1 MTTRHA
7 FPASFGQRRLWFLD
21 QFEPASAAYNVP
33 IATRIAGAFDREA
46 LERSLAAVVDRHE
59 ALRTRF
65 EIEEGEPAQVIV
77 SEVAVPLAWIDLTD
91 APAEQ
96 REARAQQ
103 MLSEESLRPFDL
115 AQGPLIRAMVVRL
128 APEDQV
134 LLVTLHHIVCDGW
147 SLSILLRELSAFY
160 NELVS
165 ARPSALP
172 PLEIQYADYSV
183 WLREWLD
190 GGELQRQLA
199 YWRQQLSAVPV
210 LQLQTD
216 RPRPMVWSSR
226 GAKLPI
232 RLPRQLADDIS
243 AIARKERATPFMAL
257 LAAFQALLQ
266 RYTGQDDIAVG
277 TPIAGRNRVEV
288 EPLIGFFVNTLVL
301 RTNLSGD
308 PTFRELLAR
317 VRDVTL
323 GAITHQDVPFE
334 KLVEELRPERA
345 TTHTPFFQTMFVLQ
359 NTAPAVLDIDGT
371 QAAPYELQDSTAKF
385 EISVSLRNTG
395 DGLRGTLEYNTD
407 LFDRST
413 LERMAAHFEQLLEG
427 ICANPDARLSA
438 LPLLTA
444 SERQQIDTWNA
455 TAVELPALCLHQL
468 VEAQAARTPDAIA
481 VVSGTDS
488 VSYHGLN
495 ARADRLARTLRAA
508 GVGPRV
514 VAGVCLDRSIDLV
527 VALLGILKAG
537 AAYLPLDPSYPDTR
551 LSAMLEDSA
560 TTVVVTDAVNG
571 SKLPGGLRHVTLD
584 RQHESQPAEAD
595 ESNIDS
601 EATLDSLAYVLFTS
615 GSTGRPKG
623 VMIPHRAVC
632 NYVRWMQSAYQIGPE
647 ERILQRTPM
656 SFDLSV
662 WEFYLPLI
670 SGATLVMAPPGG
682 DFEPDVL
689 VDVIVRNQ
697 VTAVQFVPSL
707 LGLLLDEPSV
717 SRCQSVRRVF
727 SGGAALTPALRDR
740 FFDTFGWAS
749 LHNQYGPTETCINS
763 LAWTCPPADRTPMLP
778 IGKPIAN
785 TVVYILGPSFEL
797 LPVGAVGELFIGGAG
812 VARGYINR
820 PNLTAERF
828 IPDPFAGGE
837 ARLYRTG
844 DRARYLPDGNVEYLG
859 RNDDQVKVRGV
870 RIELQEV
877 SAALARHE
885 GVQQCVVVTRD
896 DAAGEAQ
903 LVAYYVARDPH
914 PADTDL
920 RGFLSET
927 LPDSMV
933 PTRFVRLDAL
943 PLAPNGKI
951 DRRALPAP
959 VFNRTD
965 AADRFVAPRSDIE
978 KSLAGVWRQ
987 VLHVDTIGVHDN
999 FFELGGHSLLAVQV
1013 VAKIRTECG
1022 LDLPLRALFEAPT
1035 IAGLLAR
1042 VTSNERPG
1050 SECLVPLQPAGTK
1063 APFFC
1068 IHGVGGEVQAY
1079 AELAK
1084 QLDPDRPF
1092 IGVRAPA
1099 FDQSQRWPTIEAL
1112 AARYI
1117 AEIRST
1123 FPKGPYFLGG
1133 YSAGS
1138 TLAYEMAQQFTA
1150 SGEQVLLVVALD
1162 ARLPNTQVAAKS
1174 PGAWLYAATNL
1185 WWWTIDDLME
1195 ANRHEFAARL
1205 KSKAAMLARKMATVP
1220 GLGWLR
1226 PDTQP
1231 DIRDVLG
1238 IPWVPKEWVAFLE
1251 QLFASH
1257 KAYKP
1262 RVYTGKVALFK
1273 ARTRPLFRLWE
1284 PDLGWSKLAK
1294 GGVEVHTVRGSH
1306 SNMLR
1311 EPNVRLLAKAIRQS
1325 MDTAERAAS

>member
-33 IATRIAGAFDREA
+33 IAMRIAGALDA
-46 LERSLAAVVDRHE
+46 DAIERSLAAVVEHHE

-65 EIEEGEPAQVIV
+65 ELEEGEPAQVIV
-77 SEVAVPLAWIDLTD
+77 SELAVPLAVVDLTD
-91 APAEQ
+91 TPAEQ
-96 REARAQQ
+96 REARAQEI
-103 MLSEESLRPFDL
+103 LSEESLRPFDL
-115 AQGPLIRAMVVRL
+115 ARGPLIRATLLRL
-128 APEDQV
+128 APADHV
-134 LLVTLHHIVCDGW
+134 LLLTLHHIVCDGW
-147 SLSILLRELSAFY
+147 SLGILLRELSSVY

-165 ARPSALP
+165 GRPAALP
-172 PLEIQYADYSV
+172 ALEIQYADYSV
-183 WLREWLD
+183 WLREWLE

-199 YWRQQLSAVPV
+199 YWKQQLSAVPV

-216 RPRPMVWSSR
+216 RPRPLVWSSK

-232 RLPRQLADDIS
+232 ALPLKLADEVS

-266 RYTGQDDIAVG
+266 RYTSQDDIAVG
-277 TPIAGRNRVEV
+277 SPIAGRNRVEV

-323 GAITHQDVPFE
+323 GAFTHQDVPFE

-359 NTAPAVLDIDGT
+359 NTTPALLDIEGT
-371 QAAPYELQDSTAKF
+371 KAAPYELLDSTAKF
-385 EISVSLRNTG
+385 EISMSLRNTG
-395 DGLRGTLEYNTD
+395 DGLRGTIEYNTD

-413 LERMAAHFEQLLEG
+413 IQRMAAHFEQLLEG
-427 ICANPDARLSA
+427 ICANPDARVSA

-455 TAVELPALCLHQL
+455 TSVDLPPLCLHQL
-468 VEAQAARTPDAIA
+468 FEAQVARTPDAIA
-481 VVSGTDS
+481 VVSGNDS
-488 VSYHGLN
+488 ISYRTLN
-495 ARADRLARTLRAA
+495 ARANRLARTLRSA
-508 GVGPRV
+508 GVGPDV
-514 VAGVCLDRSIDLV
+514 VAGVCLDRSVDVV
-527 VALLGILKAG
+527 VALLGILKSG
-537 AAYLPLDPSYPDTR
+537 AAYLPLDPSYPEVR
-551 LSAMLEDSA
+551 LTAMLEDSA
-560 TTVVVTDAVNG
+560 TTVVVTDTVNG
-571 SKLPGGLRHVTLD
+571 STLPAGLRRLTLGGY
-584 RQHESQPAEAD
+584 HEATSADD
-595 ESNIDS
+595 ESNVDS
-601 EATLDSLAYVLFTS
+601 QATLDSLAYLLFTS

-632 NYVRWMQSAYQIGPE
+632 NYVRWMQSAYKIGPD

-670 SGATLVMAPPGG
+670 SGGTLVMAPAGG
-682 DFEPDVL
+682 DFEPDEL
-689 VDVIVRNQ
+689 VDVITTHE
-697 VTAVQFVPSL
+697 VTAVQLVPSL

-717 SRCQSVRRVF
+717 SRCKTVRRMF

-763 LAWTCPPADRTPMLP
+763 LAWTCPPGDRTPMVP

-785 TVVYILGPSFEL
+785 TLVYVLGPGLEL

-812 VARGYINR
+812 LAHGYINR
-820 PNLTAERF
+820 PDLTAERF
-828 IPDPFAGGE
+828 LADPFAGGD
-837 ARLYRTG
+837 ARMYRTG
-844 DRARYLPDGNVEYLG
+844 DRVRYLPDGNVAYLG

-877 SAALARHE
+877 GAALARHDD
-885 GVQQCVVVTRD
+885 VQQCVVVARD
-896 DAAGEAQ
+896 DVAGEAQ
-903 LVAYYVARDPH
+903 LVAYYVARDQQ
-914 PADTDL
+914 PADAEL
-920 RGFLSET
+920 RRFLRDT

-965 AADRFVAPRSDIE
+965 AADRFVSPRTDLE
-978 KSLAGVWRQ
+978 KSMAGVWRQ
-987 VLHVDTIGVHDN
+987 VLHIDTIGVHDN
-999 FFELGGHSLLAVQV
+999 FFDLGGHSLLAVQMV
-1013 VAKIRTECG
+1013 TKIRTECG

-1035 IAGLLAR
+1035 IAGLAAR
-1042 VTSNERPG
+1042 VASNERPA

-1079 AELAK
+1079 AELAR

-1092 IGVRAPA
+1092 FGVRAPTY
-1099 FDQSQRWPTIEAL
+1099 DDSQRWPTIEAL

-1117 AEIRST
+1117 AEIRSA

-1138 TLAYEMAQQFTA
+1138 TLAYEMAQQLTA
-1150 SGEQVLLVVALD
+1150 SGEEVLLVVALD
-1162 ARLPNTQVAAKS
+1162 SRLPNTLPPAAS
-1174 PGAWLYAATNL
+1174 PSAWLDAATNL

-1195 ANRHEFAARL
+1195 ANPHEIAARF
-1205 KSKAAMLARKMATVP
+1205 KSKAAMLARKLSTVP

-1226 PDTQP
+1226 PESEA

-1238 IPWVPKEWVAFLE
+1238 IPWVPKEWVSFLE

-1262 RVYTGKVALFK
+1262 RVYAGRVALFR

-1311 EPNVRLLAKAIRQS
+1311 EPNVQLLAKALRQS
-1325 MDTAERAAS
+1325 MDTAEHAGS